1 MIRVLGSEVTIV
13 RCSSSPMLVGLD
25 GTVAL
30 ESMKMLT
37 IVAPNSRKLTVPKKG
52 TALLL
57 RRTNEVV
64 VADDMNGRLEERIAK
79 GAKL

>member
-1 MIRVLGSEVTIV
+1 MIRILGSEVTIV
-13 RCSSSPMLVGLD
+13 KCSSSPKLVGLE

-37 IVAPNSRKLTVPKKG
+37 IVTPNTRKLVVPKEG

-57 RRTNEVV
+57 KQSRQLVI
-64 VADDMNGRLEERIAK
+64 ADDMRGRLEERIAR
-79 GAKL
+79 GAEV